1 MALSA
6 VQHQQMIQ
14 LVQQHVV
21 HEVLLLII
29 QADQRK
35 IAASPLK
42 LRDVYHGWM
51 HRLEEHVFQQM
62 IQIDRKLRQCGVR
75 ILSVK
80 QKLGYR
86 EVQYLHQGFTYTD
99 KLLNEWLKKE
109 CEQLFCVYTR
119 FPCE

>member
-14 LVQQHVV
+14 LVQQHLV
-21 HEVLLLII
+21 HEVFLLTI

-35 IAASPLK
+35 IATSSLK
-42 LRDVYHGWM
+42 LRDVYHRWM

-62 IQIDRKLRQCGVR
+62 IQVDRKLRQSGVR

-86 EVQYLHQGFTYTD
+86 EVQYIHQGFTYTD

-109 CEQLFCVYTR
+109 CEQLFCTYTR
-119 FPCE
+119 FQ